1 MMAAASTADTLPT
14 AIATGSTTSLS
25 AASPLSGG
33 GRGGLAGEGENG
45 GDGGGD
51 GSLNWQR
58 QTAISLQ
65 ARLTHRPFFWI
76 TAHDVPEAAS
86 TGCPLAQLV

>member
-1 MMAAASTADTLPT
+1 MAAIIADTLPT
-14 AIATGSTTSLS
+14 TIATGSTTSLS
-25 AASPLSGG
+25 AALPLSGG
-33 GRGGLAGEGENG
+33 GRGGGLAGEG
-45 GDGGGD
+45 GDGRDGGE

-65 ARLTHRPFFWI
+65 ARLAHKPFFWI
-76 TAHDVPEAAS
+76 TAHDVPAAT